1 MNTRVDL
8 PAPAGARQETQYSS
22 TRMEDPRRPKT
33 NRSEFSSSAH
43 AAHNISVPVG
53 NANVGCQGTFV
64 TNNFFVSPATK
75 VRPEAA
81 GGSGPTTQEE
91 DTDWVAQLTNMLL
104 LCSGCAIAQQ
114 LAKKFQE
121 FTHRPAKE
129 RQALVL
135 AELQNPDCQHTVLGA
150 VFADLEARFTLC
162 PDKSRAEVWSAS
174 VAKVVT
180 EALCL
185 DLTSFKR
192 MNELCTL
199 FVNNPDREVPA
210 QEVLAITAGPSTSP
224 SDLSSCDVP
233 SVMTNASELAA
244 HANLML
250 RNIGRPA
257 ATHSPGVAFGT
268 AAATQLLKE
277 LARSGRRAVVHE
289 FELPNNPIECYAI
302 TDIRKRGNGV
312 SAERVLHPAS
322 RGGRR
327 VDLPRPGWFIVAV
340 AAVPAVSDDSGAA
353 ANATQ

>member
-1 MNTRVDL
+1 M
-8 PAPAGARQETQYSS
+8 
-22 TRMEDPRRPKT
+22 
-33 NRSEFSSSAH
+33 
-43 AAHNISVPVG
+43 
-53 NANVGCQGTFV
+53 
-64 TNNFFVSPATK
+64 
-75 VRPEAA
+75 
-81 GGSGPTTQEE
+81 
-91 DTDWVAQLTNMLL
+91 
-104 LCSGCAIAQQ
+104 
-114 LAKKFQE
+114 
-121 FTHRPAKE
+121 
-129 RQALVL
+129 
-135 AELQNPDCQHTVLGA
+135 
-150 VFADLEARFTLC
+150 
-162 PDKSRAEVWSAS
+162 
-174 VAKVVT
+174 T

-277 LARSGRRAVVHE
+277 LARPGSGAVVHE
-289 FELPNNPIECYAI
+289 FKLPHGQIECYAV

-312 SAERVLHPAS
+312 TAERVMRAAG
-322 RGGRR
+322 RGGDVTRR